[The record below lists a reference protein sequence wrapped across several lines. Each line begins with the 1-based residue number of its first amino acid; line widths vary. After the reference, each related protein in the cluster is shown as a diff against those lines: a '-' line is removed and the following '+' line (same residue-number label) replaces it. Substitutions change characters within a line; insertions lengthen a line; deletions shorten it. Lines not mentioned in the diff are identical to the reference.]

1 MDPSSASLAGRTAL
15 VTGAGAG
22 IGRGIA
28 HAMAR
33 FGAAVAVLDR
43 DPETAERPAGE
54 ITGTGGRAIAVT
66 ADARDRDAVDTALDA
81 ITVQLGPVDVLVNNA
96 GGVFAASF
104 LDTAAKGWNALWRA
118 NLESVMH
125 CTQLVARRLVDAAR
139 PGSVITVVSIEATRA
154 APQYAAYAAA
164 KAGAVSLTR
173 TLALELAPHA
183 IRVNAIAPDICLTE
197 GLAALVPAAERG
209 RWTHIVPLGRAA
221 EPDDIAGAAVFLASD
236 LARYV
241 TGITLHVDGGTH
253 AAGGWYR
260 DPDGG
265 AWLLGPPRRREV

>member
-28 HAMAR
+28 RAMAR

-43 DPETAERPAGE
+43 EPETAERTAGE
-54 ITGTGGRAIAVT
+54 ITGTGGT
-66 ADARDRDAVDTALDA
+66 ADARDGDAGDTALDA

-125 CTQLVARRLVDAAR
+125 CTQLVARRLGDAAR

-183 IRVNAIAPDICLTE
+183 IRVDAIAPDICLTE

-241 TGITLHVDGGTH
+241 TGITL
-253 AAGGWYR
+253 
-260 DPDGG
+260 
-265 AWLLGPPRRREV
+265 